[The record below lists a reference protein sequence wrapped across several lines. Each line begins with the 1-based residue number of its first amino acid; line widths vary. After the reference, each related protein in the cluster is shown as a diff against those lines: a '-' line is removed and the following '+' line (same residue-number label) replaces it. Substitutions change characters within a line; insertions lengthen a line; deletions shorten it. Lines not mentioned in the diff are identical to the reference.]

1 MKKKYII
8 ISCIFLILLTLDL
21 VSKYLMSNND
31 VLVIIPNILEFRYS
45 ENTGAAFSSFSNN
58 IIFLIVFTIII
69 LGIFIIYDI
78 LCKETKLIYVIS
90 FALVISGAV
99 GNLIDRIVFRY
110 VRDFIY
116 FPFINF
122 PIFNIADICIT
133 FGIILFAIY
142 LIFLKDKNK
151 EKND

>member
-8 ISCIFLILLTLDL
+8 ISCIFLVLLTLDL
-21 VSKYLMSNND
+21 VSKYLMSNSE

-45 ENTGAAFSSFSNN
+45 ENTGAAFSSFSNK
-58 IIFLIVFTIII
+58 ILFLIIFTIIV
-69 LGIFIIYDI
+69 LFSFIIYDI
-78 LCKETKLIYVIS
+78 LCKETKMIYVIS
-90 FALVISGAV
+90 FALIVTGAV
-99 GNLIDRIVFRY
+99 GNLIDRIVFKY

-116 FPFINF
+116 LPFINF

-142 LIFLKDKNK
+142 LIFFKDKNK